1 MENLPRC
8 PSSRRWVHR
17 YSNEQRRPLRRAA
30 EQRRRH
36 PILLSYSRRWVRQ
49 RAATLPGAATS
60 RRGGAGGVALWRR
73 DEQVRRGSDDAAE
86 LDGGARTR
94 SHRGARRWSQDTRQ
108 RRSSTA
114 GAVSRS
120 STEGAGSRGPPE
132 LDGRGGVTGPRQSS
146 TTRAGWRGPSE
157 FEGGGGGS
165 GATPELGHGGD
176 AHRRWGSTAM
186 ASAVGRARRAQMG
199 FGGGGRLGR
208 QQQLEARGR
217 RRSEMGTRKQ
227 GRRCGL
233 ERKREVGGHRCPY
246 TRTYPCRWA

>member
-1 MENLPRC
+1 MEPG
-8 PSSRRWVHR
+8 H
-17 YSNEQRRPLRRAA
+17 AA
-30 EQRRRH
+30 AQ
-36 PILLSYSRRWVRQ
+36 
-49 RAATLPGAATS
+49 
-60 RRGGAGGVALWRR
+60 
-73 DEQVRRGSDDAAE
+73 
-86 LDGGARTR
+86 
-94 SHRGARRWSQDTRQ
+94 
-108 RRSSTA
+108 
-114 GAVSRS
+114 
-120 STEGAGSRGPPE
+120 E
-132 LDGRGGVTGPRQSS
+132 LDGRGGVAELDGGGGVAGAAGARREGRGHRAPPELDNEGGVAGPV
-146 TTRAGWRGPSE
+146 GVRG
-157 FEGGGGGS
+157 GGGGGS